1 MTAKKFKIGNTLVGE
16 GQGTYIIAEL
26 SANHG
31 GSKDKAIKLIQE
43 AYKTGANAVK
53 FQTYRADTITLDSNK
68 EDFVIPPHDPWH
80 YKGNLFNLYQEAYT
94 PWDWHADMFAEAR
107 KLGMDVFSSP
117 FDLTSVDFLEALDCD
132 AYKIA
137 SPEIV
142 DIPLIAKCAR
152 TGKPVIVST
161 GLAELHDIELAVKT
175 LKDNGCHNIIL
186 LKCTAEYPA
195 PPESMNLRTIPDMA
209 KRFDCIAGLSDH
221 TLGIGVPVA
230 SVALG
235 GQVIEKHF
243 MLEGEDSV
251 DSFFSLNE
259 KTFKEMVDEVRKVEK
274 ALGIVTYDVLGDKSK
289 KFRARRS
296 LYISN
301 DIREGDFFTQE
312 NIKSVRPSWGLHP
325 KYYDAVLGKKATQ
338 DLEKGDRLQLT
349 HVEGLFA

>member
-1 MTAKKFKIGNTLVGE
+1 MKFTIGKTEIGD
-16 GQGTYIIAEL
+16 GHPTYIIAEL

-31 GSKDKAIKLIQE
+31 GSKDKAMKLIQE
-43 AYKTGANAVK
+43 AQKTGANAVK

-107 KLGMDVFSSP
+107 RLGMDVFSSP
-117 FDLTSVDFLEALDCD
+117 FDLTSVDFLENLNCD

-152 TGKPVIVST
+152 TGKPVIIST
-161 GLAELHDIELAVKT
+161 GFAELQDIELAVQT
-175 LKDNGCHNIIL
+175 LKENGCPNYVL

-195 PPESMNLRTIPDMA
+195 PPETMNLRTIPDMA
-209 KRFDCIAGLSDH
+209 NRFGCIAGLSDH

-243 MLEGEDSV
+243 MLEGEESV

-259 KTFKEMVDEVRKVEK
+259 RTFKELVDEVRKVEK

-301 DIREGDFFTQE
+301 PIKKGETFTAE
-312 NIKSVRPSWGLHP
+312 NVKSVRPSWGLHP
-325 KYYDAVLGKKATQ
+325 KYYEAVLGKKAMQ
-338 DLEKGDRLQLT
+338 DLEKGDRLALS
-349 HVEGLFA
+349 HVEGLSA